1 VPTYQ
6 ADAIVLRRLDYGEAD
21 RILTLLTREH
31 GKLSAIAKGSRR
43 AKARAANGLDLFA
56 RSRMMLAKGHN
67 LDVVA
72 QAERRGDVR
81 NISGDLHRTAY
92 ACLVA
97 EVADKVLEERHPV
110 DDVFELVVGTIER
123 LNTPERSPRA
133 ESAWFVMRILDLLGY
148 QPQLFDCAGCNQPLP
163 EAAAWFS
170 PLLGGVLCQRCGAHD
185 QAGSPVSVN
194 SLKVLRL
201 MAAGDGALYD
211 RLRLSPE
218 LLHQIEA
225 ALEAQLEYHLD
236 RQIKSLEFIRGIREA
251 PTPPLPQR
259 GRENDPTLALP
270 QRGRE
275 NDPPPQAREGSPQEV
290 EISWRP

>member
-6 ADAIVLRRLDYGEAD
+6 ADAVVLRRLDYGEAD

-81 NISGDLHRTAY
+81 HISGDLNRTAY

-110 DDVFELVVGTIER
+110 DDIFELVVTTIER
-123 LNTPERSPRA
+123 LNAPDRSPRA
-133 ESAWFVMRILDLLGY
+133 EGAWFLMQILDLLGY
-148 QPQLFDCAGCNQPLP
+148 QPQLIECASCNDALP

-170 PLLGGVLCQRCGAHD
+170 PLLGGVLCRRCGAHD

-194 SLKVLRL
+194 GLKVLRV
-201 MAAGDGALYD
+201 MAAGDSALYD
-211 RLRLSPE
+211 RLRLSPAILQE
-218 LLHQIEA
+218 VES

-236 RQIKSLEFIRGIREA
+236 RHLKSLEFLREV
-251 PTPPLPQR
+251 R
-259 GRENDPTLALP
+259 K
-270 QRGRE
+270 
-275 NDPPPQAREGSPQEV
+275 
-290 EISWRP
+290 